1 MINWLVSCFA
11 VMALA
16 TNAVLGQTVID
27 RPLGY
32 FFNTDEFR
40 YSDRSINFA
49 DRSMHEN
56 WQEPSAGANAE
67 RARWKL
73 SHRFQGGWEYD
84 SNIYESSARRAAR
97 GSARF
102 LLNTRGDR
110 RSSRWQANYNYSTA
124 LQAYPGSRNE
134 NKLSHDLSGRLGVRL
149 QSWLH
154 LSARAGGTLKFYLE
168 SAADY
173 GTTSGNVAA
182 SFFLPHQFVVEA
194 SGETGQL
201 DYVADTNTDDY
212 DFTFNGLELALR
224 RPLLSSGSFEILF
237 NRRVLRYSRQALDRD
252 VVRGLQSAA
261 MQQRDALA
269 TGRVALNYGRKMV
282 VQLALEAQANR
293 SNSFGYDFN
302 RWRVSGL
309 LGFRP
314 ATGWMLRAAGLLQ
327 NKRYRDD
334 LSKLKPGD
342 IDTEREQ
349 SNFLVVDL
357 SRDLSPEISLAGR
370 AAFYD
375 NESVV
380 LGKFY
385 RKTLFF
391 AGVEIR
397 L

>member
-1 MINWLVSCFA
+1 MINWLVSCIA
-11 VMALA
+11 VVGLA
-16 TNAVLGQTVID
+16 ANVVLGQAIID
-27 RPLGY
+27 RSLG
-32 FFNTDEFR
+32 FFSITGQFR
-40 YSDRSINFA
+40 HSDRSIGLFGESWQQRSA
-49 DRSMHEN
+49 DT
-56 WQEPSAGANAE
+56 NAE
-67 RARWKL
+67 RAQWKL

-84 SNIYESSARRAAR
+84 SNIYESSSRRTAS
-97 GSARF
+97 GSSRF

-110 RSSRWQANYNYSTA
+110 RATGWQAHYNYSTA
-124 LQAYPGSRNE
+124 LQAYSGYGNE
-134 NKLSHDLSGRLGVRL
+134 NKLSHDLAGYLGARLR
-149 QSWLH
+149 SWLH
-154 LSARAGGTLKFYLE
+154 VSAKANGTLKFYLE

-182 SFFLPHQFVVEA
+182 RFFLPHHLVAEV

-201 DYVADTNTDDY
+201 DYAATDLY
-212 DFTFNGLELALR
+212 DFTFNGVELTLR
-224 RPLLSSGSFEILF
+224 RPLTANGAVEMTVNQRS
-237 NRRVLRYSRQALDRD
+237 LRYQREAFAYDFG
-252 VVRGLQSAA
+252 RGLFPRGGT
-261 MQQRDALA
+261 QRDAL
-269 TGRVALNYGRKMV
+269 TTCRVAITYGRKTVM
-282 VQLALEAQANR
+282 QLAFEAQANR

-314 ATGWMLRAAGLLQ
+314 APRWMLRAAGLLQ

-349 SNFLVVDL
+349 SNFLVMDL
-357 SRDLSPEISLAGR
+357 SRDLSPKISLLAR

-375 NESVV
+375 NESIV

-391 AGVEIR
+391 TGVEIR

>member
-1 MINWLVSCFA
+1 MINWLASCIA
-11 VMALA
+11 VAGLG
-16 TNAVLGQTVID
+16 TNVVLGQATMD
-27 RPLGY
+27 RPLK
-32 FFNTDEFR
+32 FFSTTDQFR
-40 YSDRSINFA
+40 HSNRS
-49 DRSMHEN
+49 EN
-56 WQEPSAGANAE
+56 ERWQQRSAGQNSEGAP
-67 RARWKL
+67 WKL

-84 SNIYESSARRAAR
+84 GNIYEKNSRRTAS

-110 RSSRWQANYNYSTA
+110 RSARWQAHYNYSAA
-124 LQAYPGSRNE
+124 LQTYPNYGDE

-149 QSWLH
+149 WPWLH
-154 LSARAGGTLKFYLE
+154 LAAKAGGTLKLYLE

-182 SFFLPHQFVVEA
+182 SFSLPYHLVAEL

-201 DYVADTNTDDY
+201 DYVAAINTDDY
-212 DFTFNGLELALR
+212 DFTFNGVELVLR
-224 RPLLSSGSFEILF
+224 RSLLSRGSLEVMF
-237 NRRVLRYSRQALDRD
+237 NRRVLRYSRQALAQDM
-252 VVRGLQSAA
+252 VFELLATA
-261 MQQRDALA
+261 MRQRDAL
-269 TGRVALNYGRKMV
+269 TTCRLALTYGRKTLL
-282 VQLALEAQANR
+282 QLALETQANR

-302 RWRVSGL
+302 RWRLSGL

-314 ATGWMLRAAGLLQ
+314 APRWMLRAAGLVQ

-357 SRDLSPEISLAGR
+357 SRDLSAEISLVVR

-375 NESVV
+375 NESIV

-391 AGVEIR
+391 TGAEIR